1 MAIYRYPYRNPVP
14 GDGSVGEGP
23 TEAVDYIVI
32 KRNRRVYKNNGKSYY
47 SARGLGSG
55 DTLEKSF
62 SVQGGNNTVYLA
74 MPPQLATAYQAGYQK
89 VDVGIVGMGA
99 LEMFAGGNANASAE
113 ALQKSALA
121 MLPEFTTSG
130 VAQIINSASGVLGLA
145 GQLNPNTIQALT
157 QGKVFN
163 PYSEQIF
170 NSMGFRTHTFNF
182 KLVSRNA
189 REAQEIKSIIRYLKV
204 GMAPKVEDAT
214 SNKDGLGS
222 GGTKEIGKDIRE
234 KIGLG
239 KKNDEIGEA
248 EWGGIFK
255 SDTGRG
261 KNQRFFRTPDHYDLK
276 FVRAEDGR
284 LVWAGNQQDNP
295 TRTMHFKIH
304 PSYCTGVSVNY
315 TPDGQYTSFK
325 NFDGSMVQV
334 PAINLGLSFVET
346 RLISQADME
355 DGF

>member
-55 DTLEKSF
+55 DVLEKSF

-89 VDVGIVGMGA
+89 VDVGIVGQGA
-99 LEMFAGGNANASAE
+99 LEMFSGGNASASAE
-113 ALQKSALA
+113 ALQKATRG
-121 MLPEFTTSG
+121 MLPEFTSSG
-130 VAQIINSASGVLGLA
+130 VAQILNGASGMLGLA

-214 SNKDGLGS
+214 TNKEGLGS
-222 GGTKEIGKDIRE
+222 GGSDPISNKIRE
-234 KIGLG
+234 EIGLG
-239 KKNDEIGEA
+239 KENDKAE
-248 EWGGIFK
+248 EWGGIFQ
-255 SDTGRG
+255 STQGRG

-325 NFDGSMVQV
+325 NFDGSMIQV
-334 PAINLGLSFVET
+334 PAINLSLSFVET